1 MENNEKTM
9 DKANESEVS
18 TGEKVLGAIKGF
30 WRKARGPIAGGLIG
44 FALGAGVLSA
54 LGLKAAETVAD
65 AGEEEQAEP
74 KDDVPFE
81 EK

>member
-1 MENNEKTM
+1 MENNEKIM

-18 TGEKVLGAIKGF
+18 TGEKVWKAVKGF
-30 WRKARGPIAGGLIG
+30 WRKARGPIAGGFIG

-54 LGLKAAETVAD
+54 IGLKAAEKVAD
-65 AGEEEQAEP
+65 ADEEQAEP

>member
-18 TGEKVLGAIKGF
+18 TGTKVWEAVKGF
-30 WRKARGPIAGGLIG
+30 WRKARGPIAGGFIG

-54 LGLKAAETVAD
+54 IGLKAAATVSGTD
-65 AGEEEQAEP
+65 EEQAEP